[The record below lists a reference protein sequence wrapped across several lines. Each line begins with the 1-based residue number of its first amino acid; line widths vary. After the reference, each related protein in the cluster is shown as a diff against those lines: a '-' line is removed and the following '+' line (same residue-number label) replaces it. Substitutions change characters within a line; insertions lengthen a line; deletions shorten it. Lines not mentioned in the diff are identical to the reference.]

1 VVEPRGVA
9 DRAADRFVLLYALAW
24 AGGTI
29 GYVPLLTTLL
39 PARVATLAGQA
50 AGVDWL
56 AYIALA
62 GAIAAS
68 TAGIL
73 FGYLSD
79 ITRSRRG
86 WIAAGLVL
94 SCVLLVLTGRA
105 ATLPELIFAIVG
117 WQLALNMMLGPLAAW
132 AGDVVPDSRKGLLG
146 GLMAF
151 APGLGALS
159 GAIVTQP
166 GLASADQR
174 LWLVA
179 AMVALCVV
187 PILLIKAPPGEGG
200 QAALAA
206 DGVTPGE
213 AAPGQA
219 VPGQAAP
226 DETAPAW
233 RQGGVLRM
241 WLARLAVQ
249 IAEATLFAYLLF
261 WLVSLDPTVT
271 DNQTARLFSAIML
284 VSAPLALFVGRWS
297 DRNDRPIAPLQV
309 CALISALGLL
319 AMALTTDLAGAM
331 LAYGLFGLASA
342 VFLALHSAQTLR
354 ILPRPDRR
362 GRDLGLFNLA
372 NTVPSLVMP
381 WLAMALVPLF
391 GFPALFLLLA
401 VLAATA
407 GGLLR
412 RVTPGP

>member
-1 VVEPRGVA
+1 MAEPRGVA
-9 DRAADRFVLLYALAW
+9 DRSADRFVLLYALAW

-29 GYVPLLTTLL
+29 GYVPLLTILL
-39 PARVATLAGQA
+39 PARVATLAGQS

-79 ITRSRRG
+79 ITRNRRG

-105 ATLPELIFAIVG
+105 ATLPELIVAIVG

-159 GAIVTQP
+159 GAIVTHP
-166 GLASADQR
+166 GLAGDDQR

-179 AMVALCVV
+179 AMVALCVLPV
-187 PILLIKAPPGEGG
+187 LLMGPPAGR
-200 QAALAA
+200 
-206 DGVTPGE
+206 
-213 AAPGQA
+213 
-219 VPGQAAP
+219 PGQAAEP
-226 DETAPAW
+226 DLPDSTAFLAEPAPLAS
-233 RQGGVLRM
+233 GVLRM

-261 WLVSLDPTVT
+261 WLVSLDPAVT

-381 WLAMALVPLF
+381 WLAMTLVPLF
-391 GFPALFLLLA
+391 GFSALFLLLA

-412 RVTPGP
+412 RVAPRP

>member
-1 VVEPRGVA
+1 MPDALRP
-9 DRAADRFVLLYALAW
+9 ADRFVLLYALAW

-29 GYVPLLTTLL
+29 GYVPLLSILL
-39 PARVATLAGQA
+39 PARVAALAGQQ

-62 GAIAAS
+62 GALAAS
-68 TAGIL
+68 GAGIL

-79 ITRSRRG
+79 ITRNRRG
-86 WIAAGLVL
+86 WIFAGLLL
-94 SCVLLVLTGRA
+94 SSILIVQIGRA
-105 ATLPELIFAIVG
+105 ATLPELIVAIVS
-117 WQLALNMMLGPLAAW
+117 WQLALNMMLGPLAAL

-146 GLMAF
+146 GFMAF

-159 GAIVTQP
+159 GAIVTHP
-166 GLASADQR
+166 GLATADQR

-179 AMVALCVV
+179 AMVTICVM
-187 PILLIKAPPGEGG
+187 PILLVKVPPSEDDAPS
-200 QAALAA
+200 AATPPARLALM
-206 DGVTPGE
+206 
-213 AAPGQA
+213 
-219 VPGQAAP
+219 
-226 DETAPAW
+226 PAW
-233 RQGGVLRM
+233 RQGPVVRM
-241 WLARLAVQ
+241 WFARLAVQ
-249 IAEATLFAYLLF
+249 IAEATLFAYLFF
-261 WLVSLDPTVT
+261 WLVSLDSSVN
-271 DNQTARLFSAIML
+271 DNDTARLFSAIML
-284 VSAPLALFVGRWS
+284 ISAPLALAVGRWS

-309 CALISALGLL
+309 CALISGLGLL
-319 AMALTTDLAGAM
+319 AMTLATDLAGAM

-354 ILPRPDRR
+354 ILPRPERR

-401 VLAATA
+401 VLAAAA

-412 RVTPGP
+412 RVAPPR

>member
-1 VVEPRGVA
+1 MAEPRGVA
-9 DRAADRFVLLYALAW
+9 DRSADRFVLLYALAW

-29 GYVPLLTTLL
+29 GYVPLLTILL
-39 PARVATLAGQA
+39 PARVAALAGQQ

-62 GAIAAS
+62 GALAAS
-68 TAGIL
+68 AAGIL
-73 FGYLSD
+73 FGWLSD
-79 ITRSRRG
+79 VTRNRRS
-86 WIAAGLVL
+86 WILAGLVL
-94 SCVLLVLTGRA
+94 SCIQLALIGRA
-105 ATLPELIFAIVG
+105 TNLPELIVAIVG

-132 AGDVVPDSRKGLLG
+132 AGDVVPDRRKGLLG

-166 GLASADQR
+166 GLASGDQR

-179 AMVALCVV
+179 AMVALCVL
-187 PILLIKAPPGEGG
+187 PILLIKAPPGEAG
-200 QAALAA
+200 QGLLAL
-206 DGVTPGE
+206 DE
-213 AAPGQA
+213 AEP
-219 VPGQAAP
+219 
-226 DETAPAW
+226 ENEAPAW
-233 RQGGVLRM
+233 RQGGVIRM

-297 DRNDRPIAPLQV
+297 DRNDRPIAPLRV

-391 GFPALFLLLA
+391 GFSALFLLLA
-401 VLAATA
+401 VLGASA
-407 GGLLR
+407 GVLLR
-412 RVTPGP
+412 RVTPQG